1 MSGLGHSLQGS
12 RPSVL
17 LGVERISGYTQF
29 VQWTMAAQ
37 SGHPVF
43 LRAVELINASFFTG
57 SRSEHLNAVK
67 ETGPIVFTQAVLQYL
82 DSQPTGK
89 SRHYLTQL
97 QEGSNVQLDDVA
109 ILNVNAFGSFQDH
122 SNSTHDSSQPDI
134 CVVHNSYG
142 RWKSLSQNHHYVVL
156 GQNIIVVIRQ
166 WVSREVIQNL
176 LWLAWLSFALCVFI
190 NISDFPLRET
200 DNAV

>member
-1 MSGLGHSLQGS
+1 M
-12 RPSVL
+12 
-17 LGVERISGYTQF
+17 
-29 VQWTMAAQ
+29 
-37 SGHPVF
+37 
-43 LRAVELINASFFTG
+43 
-57 SRSEHLNAVK
+57 
-67 ETGPIVFTQAVLQYL
+67 
-82 DSQPTGK
+82 
-89 SRHYLTQL
+89 
-97 QEGSNVQLDDVA
+97 QLDDVA

-156 GQNIIVVIRQ
+156 GQNIVVVIRQ